1 MKKKV
6 EKLTI
11 KNVKW
16 LVFIFLVLFTG
27 AVWGQVTINSVIAQS
42 PVHFAENS
50 DFSAGELT
58 ITFNMPAGQTT
69 GELKVNLATG
79 IEYLPGS
86 VTATGAT
93 IVLKSGS
100 TNANKPEFTL
110 TGASGTVN
118 VKLKRKVTKA
128 VLTNAALASGLF
140 DEAIL
145 TVGGV
150 STNPAAKNAT
160 GYLLPRPTLA
170 VQLPTTQTD
179 VLGARTET
187 FDIRN
192 TGNGKVKDVYFS
204 IAYDPSDV
212 VGGSVSHNG
221 TLLTPV
227 GTVPVGLPNAGKPIY
242 KIPNANL
249 ANNAVVT
256 ITEKYTVNKCT
267 AGRQNTYYAYWGSGI
282 ANSND
287 IFETSSNTRNISVST
302 GIPII
307 RHSDN
312 SAFNYFKWQDGFC
325 GNILGTYYVR
335 FNNETSDPKGIA
347 YNVGVSLFDGDLSIG
362 FSIFEPVNIRLIA
375 SDGTEIP
382 ITATV
387 GARDTREINFSNLTA
402 LSHTSLGSRD
412 VGLTDEDGDGYRD
425 DLKKG
430 AYFQIAF
437 DLKRKQAFQCL
448 QPGKGPKNYFSL
460 QPRAY
465 VLYDNVCRGER
476 DSSDLRL
483 IDYGTM
489 RIYFNGVND
498 ASKLPAQ
505 LVENV
510 SSAGYIAPGMNWPSL
525 GIHQRTKN
533 TTLADNERQFKYV
546 ITTPAGIKLQN
557 VKLYRKTNIFGA
569 SPTTPVNQPDIEA
582 GTTVTITTSNTP
594 ADRDNTSGYL
604 SFDALLQSCNGAAA
618 PITYSVYLMVKNG
631 DGTYCDIPLVCN
643 QVTNIPTICSTP
655 CAIQG
660 LRMLSTKVERADNSY
675 GWKDHTMTARQT
687 RANVSSIER
696 MRALYLDDIEFISE
710 GQQHTGKTATN
721 LFYYAKV
728 ENTAKL
734 EPKKITLK
742 VNGGAE
748 QTFTATPNNPMRG
761 TNAAGKNYF
770 RWNLTSLLPAGT
782 LPAGATFTAVATYQV
797 NNNNPTNSNDRTMDI
812 QSGIESFFYTLDNP
826 TTDVTISTE
835 GYHAAEKHCGA
846 NLTPIFYIAETQ
858 SMLATNEYKE
868 FSGCNIVELGG
879 NLIYAARRFKPGG
892 TYFSQEFRPARLTK
906 KITIKMPSA
915 YRINNIKYTYT
926 YKIAEAAKE
935 ATVDMNRLTLI
946 DDGTWKTYTY
956 INPPK
961 GTTGHLPPGMITVVN
976 DYNEYLKVFIQPS
989 CKAKT
994 VDGNKTYW
1002 DQGLDAKAMNE
1013 MVSSNIEYEDY
1024 YYHYAETGNS
1034 TIAIDKLND
1043 RPILFAESKKPEITI
1058 DAISQLTVKANKRV
1072 MEATFKLKNI
1082 KEYDAPFGWISIP
1095 DVTGIEVVS
1104 LEEAGY
1110 TYTAQ
1115 NSISGEKMFFL
1126 SDKGNDG
1133 KILKNSERQFKLK
1146 YKITNCAAALQLKV
1160 YAGWNCN
1167 ENPTSGYRNTCSPKF
1182 ITYNIAIAKSKK
1194 EIAADPGNPGEND
1207 PNKKGSIPMCTA
1219 TPYTYVINSA
1229 EEGDIYNAKLVVT
1242 QGNGITI
1249 SNVKVEYPL
1258 GGTVYTVG
1266 TGAGKILHTQ
1276 SGNRHTYDI
1285 SNILPEGSLPGSLNE
1300 PNNAN
1305 KRKFKLTFDV
1315 TPDCDFSAGSSFDI
1329 DVEGTN
1335 LCDSPAAGDKTR
1347 AIIAGI
1353 QGVNISEY
1361 NIKLDPLTYVSGNG
1375 ILCGGGVIYKTRVE
1389 VNSGNSTFQVG
1400 SNARLKFTIPEGYEL
1415 APSYAR
1421 YYGRTPYGPG
1431 ALWANPVRKQTEE
1444 RTLASGS
1451 ELVMEIPAGMKN
1463 GQFFEFGIHIIQKA
1477 DALLDCDNPKQLK
1490 VYATDTKT
1498 GVMCG
1503 GTACPPVTVT
1513 TSLKEEAINIK
1524 NERPKLSFSH
1534 TQVNATAVAKNGKEE
1549 LTIKYKIKN
1558 ANGAAALTN
1567 TQPLKIDL
1575 YKDVNNSGGLD
1586 SGDVKLTATPYTLN
1600 INLAANGESAEQTI
1614 TAEVPQDAVC
1624 RLLLAINNQDNVCLC
1639 EDVVATLNAP
1649 ITLTGLVDNLTI
1661 CESETKKVAYGAAG
1675 ASYEAYTWSGKTTD
1689 DNITYLSA
1697 TNVKEPN
1704 FHYTGTKLTTTK
1716 TFTYELKVKR
1726 TNGCEAT
1733 QEVKIT
1739 VQPAPGIAN
1748 ISVAPSPYCPG
1759 ATATKLTVMAT
1770 TYGVTGTLSYQWY
1783 RNTTYS
1789 NTGGTEVG
1797 TNSENYTPETG
1808 TSETFYYYVKVTN
1821 STCGEVIS
1829 NTIKVVVKPTP
1840 DQPTIAEATAATCT
1854 TISKAKITNV
1864 KPTTQVASYTF
1875 VNTETNRTVSATVDR
1890 TTGEISNLPV
1900 GKYKVT
1906 AIQEGCEKQSDEFE
1920 IEGFKAKPEKPKV
1933 STEAQCDNPSKAEIT
1948 NVKPDTEVTAYTF
1961 KNVETSV
1968 IVTATVDRTTGEVSA
1983 LPVGKYKVTATNSDG
1998 CTQESDLFEI
2008 KAAKGHPDK
2017 PVLST
2022 TESCN
2027 TLSLA
2032 KIENYQSSQ
2041 SYTFVK
2047 ADGTPLTGI
2056 TVATNGVVNNLTIGT
2071 YKVKTTREGCDSDLS
2086 DTFEIKPKK
2095 AATAITTQPQGHNY
2109 AKNATADAITV
2120 AATGEGNLRYKWFM
2134 NTTNSRTGADVREIT
2149 TATTASYTPAT
2160 RTVGSLFYW
2169 VEVTGDCG
2177 TLESDI
2183 VEIKVTENIAP
2194 IEANDDTATVR
2205 RGQSVPVLPNDF
2217 AGGNPAT
2224 LTNVTIA
2231 IDSNDGLTGATID
2244 PQGRIKV
2251 PTNATPRTYNVVY
2264 KICLVSD
2271 PNTCKNATAKITVT
2285 NDPAYTIEAN
2295 DDPLTRVAKG
2305 GTVNVLSND
2314 QVNGNPATPTAVDMT
2329 IEDNGGLANLE
2340 VNTATGKLKVPAG
2353 ATSGTYEVTYRICV
2367 KGEASPCDTAKV
2379 KIEVTSDAAP
2389 TKTINANDDPN
2400 TSVAKGGSVEVLSND
2415 RLNGEPVTK
2424 DKVTIT
2430 IDNNDGLTG
2439 VEIDPATSKIKVPVT
2454 ATEGTYEV
2462 TYKICE
2468 KQNGTPCDTA
2478 KVKITVTSDV
2488 IHTIDANDDPAVT
2501 VAKGGTVTVLDND
2514 QVDGATATKDT
2525 VDISIVNHGNLTGLT
2540 VDSATGKLKVPAH
2553 AAAGSYEVTY
2563 RICLKGA
2570 SAPCDTAKVKITI
2583 SGDSGVTITANN
2595 DPLTQVTK
2603 GGTADVLSN
2612 DRLGGDPATK
2622 DKVTVT
2628 IDNNGGLTGVMIDD
2642 ATGKIKIPD
2651 NATPGEYEVTYKI
2664 CEKVNNSPC
2673 ATAKI
2678 KLKVTDDPAAT
2689 PTIQANDDPDTPVRP
2704 GDKVDILSND
2714 RLNGDP
2720 ATKDKVMISIDND
2733 GGLTGVSVDAQTGKI
2748 QIPTDAPAR
2757 TYEVTYKIC
2766 ERQNGTPC
2774 ATAKV
2779 KVSVDNDTI
2788 RTIEANNDP
2797 LTRVAKGGTVDILS
2811 NDKVDGRPADKDK
2824 VNFSIENSGRLVG
2837 VTIEPTTGKIK
2848 VPANVTPGTY
2858 EVTYKICH
2866 KQQSGLCDTAIAKIE
2881 VTDISAENPM
2891 ISANDDP
2898 ETKVPKGGTID
2909 ILSNDRIGG
2918 NPATKDN
2925 VVPSIDNDGGLP
2937 GVTIDSNTG
2946 KIQIPTSATP
2956 GTYEV
2961 TYKICERQNGTP
2973 CAKAKVKIEVTGD
2986 SASTP
2991 TITANNDP
2999 EYTVPAGGMVDIL
3012 SNDRVNG
3019 DPVSPSQLTITILNK
3034 GGLPDL
3040 IIDPASGKL
3049 KVPDTASAGGPYE
3062 VTYRICLSPAGTPCD
3077 EAKAII
3083 KVSGAPRRIEAKDDD
3098 LGRIPNAVNYTSTH
3112 TVFSKG
3118 VDTLEGVSSVL
3129 KPGEDVILV
3138 PGTAPHANISMDT
3151 ATGKI
3156 TIKAGTPAGQ
3166 YEYQYTICEKNNQDN
3181 CSNTA
3186 TVRFEVKTSAITA
3199 NDDKVWKVGTK
3210 GGLTPSILNNDI
3222 LNGKA
3227 GLSQSD
3233 VEIGVP
3239 QGETNDVVHFKM
3251 NEDGRIKVEEGLNP
3265 GPYTYHYVIKD
3276 KANENVYDTAKVT
3289 IEIVSFA
3296 AADDEFT
3303 EINNQDQPK
3312 TIEESVLKND
3322 ELDGRTPQ
3330 TTTDVYITP
3339 GVFKDNNN
3347 NPVNYFT
3354 FDTTTGKITIK
3365 PHTPNGT
3372 YSFSYTICKKGTSEC
3387 ADPAQVTIKL
3397 EAVEA
3402 VDDDYSTT
3410 PVNTVGGAKIIG
3422 NVLDNDRYQGGPAI
3436 DHKDRVV
3443 VSRHSGDDRIE
3454 IKSTGEVIV
3463 PQGMPAGTYELTY
3476 QLCLKESSNTCD
3488 TAKITVVVFEDK
3500 PLVIHNGISADGDGH
3515 NDYFHIESIERYP
3528 VNNLK
3533 IFNRWGVLVYE
3544 KDGYRNDTE
3553 PFDGHS
3559 NGRATINASS
3569 KLPQGTYYYIL
3580 DYKDTTGKLQQEK
3593 GWLYLKY

>member
-27 AVWGQVTINSVIAQS
+27 AVWGQAINSVIAQS

-93 IVLKSGS
+93 IALKSGS
-100 TNANKPEFTL
+100 TNANKPEFSL
-110 TGASGTVN
+110 TGASGV
-118 VKLKRKVTKA
+118 VKVTLKRKVTKA

-150 STNPAAKNAT
+150 STNPPAKNAP
-160 GYLLPRPTLA
+160 GYELRRPTLA

-192 TGNGKVKDVYFS
+192 TGNGIVKDVYFS
-204 IAYDPSDV
+204 IAYDHRDV
-212 VGGSVSHNG
+212 IGGSVSHNG

-249 ANNAVVT
+249 ANNGVVT
-256 ITEKYTVNKCT
+256 ITEKYTVDKCT
-267 AGRQNTYYAYWGSGI
+267 TGRQNTYYAYWGSGI

-287 IFETSSNTRNISVST
+287 IFETNSNTRNISVST
-302 GIPII
+302 GTPII
-307 RHSDN
+307 KYNGSN
-312 SAFNYFKWQDGFC
+312 AFTYFEWKNGFC

-335 FNNETSDPKGIA
+335 YDNVTADAKGTA
-347 YNVGVSLFDGDLSIG
+347 YNLEIRLFDADESQK
-362 FSIFEPVNIRLIA
+362 FSRFEPVDIRLIA
-375 SDGTEIP
+375 KNGTTIPLAATLGTE
-382 ITATV
+382 
-387 GARDTREINFSNLTA
+387 DTRRISLSNLPA
-402 LSHTSLGSRD
+402 LSDTSLGATD
-412 VGLTDEDGDGYRD
+412 FGLTDADNDGFRD

-430 AYFQIAF
+430 DYFQIAF
-437 DLKRKQAFQCL
+437 DLKKKEGITCL
-448 QPGKGPKNYFSL
+448 QPRIGVRNFLSI
-460 QPRAY
+460 QPRSQ
-465 VLYDNVCRGER
+465 VLSSNVCG
-476 DSSDLRL
+476 DLIPSEQHIL
-483 IDYGTM
+483 DYSTL
-489 RIYFNGVND
+489 RVYFNGVND

-505 LVENV
+505 LVQNV
-510 SSAGYIAPGMNWPSL
+510 PSAAYIAPGMNWPSL
-525 GIHQRTKN
+525 GAGQRLKN
-533 TTLADNERQFKYV
+533 GNVVNVERQFKYV
-546 ITTPAGIKLQN
+546 ITTPAGMKLQN
-557 VKLYRKTNIFGA
+557 VKLYSKANVFGVSTEA
-569 SPTTPVNQPDIEA
+569 AVNQPDIEPNSTRTIITNNQPSDSPF
-582 GTTVTITTSNTP
+582 GTP
-594 ADRDNTSGYL
+594 GYL
-604 SFDALLQSCNGAAA
+604 TFDVLLQNCNGGTA
-618 PITYSVYLMVKNG
+618 PITYSVYMMLKNG

-643 QVTNIPTICSTP
+643 QVTNVPTICSTP

-660 LRMLSTKVERADNSY
+660 PRMLSTKVERADNSY
-675 GWKDHTMTARQT
+675 GWKDHTMAIRQT
-687 RANVSSIER
+687 RANVSPIER

-710 GQQHTGKTATN
+710 GQQHVSKTDTN
-721 LFYYAKV
+721 LFYYVKV
-728 ENTAKL
+728 EKTAEL

-742 VNGGAE
+742 VNGGSE
-748 QTFTATPNNPMRG
+748 QILIATTNNPMRG
-761 TNAAGKNYF
+761 TNAAGKKYF
-770 RWNLTSLLPAGT
+770 RWNLTSLLPAST
-782 LPAGATFTAVATYQV
+782 LVAGATFSTVATYQV
-797 NNNNPTNSNDRTMDI
+797 KNANNSNSNDRALDV
-812 QSGIESFFYTLDNP
+812 QSGTESFFYTLDNP
-826 TTDVTISTE
+826 TTDTNINAE
-835 GYHAAEKHCGA
+835 GYHTAQKHCGT
-846 NLTPIFYIAETQ
+846 NLTPVFYIAETRHL
-858 SMLATNEYKE
+858 LATNRYTEL
-868 FSGCNIVELGG
+868 SGCDAATLGS

-892 TYFSQEFRPARLTK
+892 TYFSQEFRPARLIK

-915 YRINNIKYTYT
+915 YQIKNMQFTYT
-926 YKIAEAAKE
+926 YKMGAATA
-935 ATVDMNRLTLI
+935 ATVDMSKLI
-946 DDGTWKTYTY
+946 MTDDGTWKTYTY
-956 INPPK
+956 ENPPK
-961 GTTGHLPPGMITVVN
+961 GTLGYLPPGMITVEN
-976 DYNEYLKVFIQPS
+976 EYNEYIKAFIQPS

-994 VDGNKTYW
+994 VDVNKTIGQQEAEALTKQEKI
-1002 DQGLDAKAMNE
+1002 DSK
-1013 MVSSNIEYEDY
+1013 IEYEDF
-1024 YYHYAETGNS
+1024 YYHYADTGDS
-1034 TIAIDKLND
+1034 SVAVDLQND
-1043 RPILFAESKKPEITI
+1043 RPILFAANKKPEITI
-1058 DAISQLTVKANKRV
+1058 EAISQLTVKANKRT
-1072 MEATFKLKNI
+1072 MEATFKLKNA
-1082 KEYDAPFGWISIP
+1082 KSYDAPFGWISVP
-1095 DVTGIEVVS
+1095 DVAGIEVLS
-1104 LEEAGY
+1104 LEETTPGNTY
-1110 TYTAQ
+1110 TYIAKNT
-1115 NSISGEKMFFL
+1115 ITGEKMFFL

-1133 KILKNSERQFKLK
+1133 KVLKNTERQFKLK

-1167 ENPTSGYRNTCSPKF
+1167 ENPTSGYRNTCSDKF
-1182 ITYNIAIAKSKK
+1182 ITYNIAIALSKK

-1249 SNVKVEYPL
+1249 SNVQVEYPL

-1329 DVEGTN
+1329 DIEGNN
-1335 LCDSPAAGDKTR
+1335 LCGTSAEGDKTR

-1353 QGVNISEY
+1353 AGVNINDY
-1361 NIKLDPLTYVSGNG
+1361 TITLDPLTYVSGNG
-1375 ILCGGGVIYKTRVE
+1375 TLCGGGVVYKTRVT
-1389 VNSGNSTFQVG
+1389 VNSSNSTFQMG
-1400 SNARLKFTIPEGYEL
+1400 PNARLRFTIPEGYEL
-1415 APSYAR
+1415 APSFAR

-1431 ALWANPVRKQTEE
+1431 ALWANPVRKQAEE
-1444 RTLASGS
+1444 KTLASGS

-1477 DALLDCDNPKQLK
+1477 DALIDCDITNPKKLK
-1490 VYATDTKT
+1490 VIATDTKT

-1503 GTACPPVTVT
+1503 VTACPPMTVS
-1513 TSLKEEAINIK
+1513 TSKEEKVVIK
-1524 NERPKLSFSH
+1524 NERPKLSLKDVS
-1534 TQVNATAVAKNGKEE
+1534 ATSTAQAGKEN
-1549 LTIKYKIKN
+1549 LTIKYKIE
-1558 ANGAAALTN
+1558 NGTGTDVATFTNRTAKAALYYDAN
-1567 TQPLKIDL
+1567 H
-1575 YKDVNNSGGLD
+1575 NNIVD
-1586 SGDVKLTATPYTLN
+1586 TGDIKLTDHTTSALTLAQGAT
-1600 INLAANGESAEQTI
+1600 SDEQSFTF
-1614 TAEVPQDAVC
+1614 AVDQDKVC
-1624 RLLLAINNQDNVCLC
+1624 RLLLVLKNEDNVCLC
-1639 EDVVATLNAP
+1639 GDVVASITAP
-1649 ITLTGLVDNLTI
+1649 TQLTGLVDNITV
-1661 CESETKKVAYGAAG
+1661 CESETKKVAYSAAG
-1675 ASYEAYTWSGKTTD
+1675 ASYDQYTWTGKTAND
-1689 DNITYLSA
+1689 KLDYLSA
-1697 TNVKEPN
+1697 ANVKEPN
-1704 FHYTGTKLTTTK
+1704 FHYNGTKLTTTQ
-1716 TFTYELKVKR
+1716 TFTYVLTVKR

-1759 ATATKLTVMAT
+1759 DTAEKLTVTPT

-1783 RNTTYS
+1783 RNTTDS

-1808 TSETFYYYVKVTN
+1808 SSATFYYYVKVTN

-1840 DQPTIAEATAATCT
+1840 DQPTVSEHTAATCT

-1900 GKYKVT
+1900 GKYRVT
-1906 AIQEGCEKQSDEFE
+1906 AIQEGCEKQSGEFE

-1961 KNVETSV
+1961 KNVETSA

-2086 DTFEIKPKK
+2086 DTFEIKAKK

-2120 AATGEGNLRYKWFM
+2120 VATGEGTLSYKWFM
-2134 NTTNSRTGADVREIT
+2134 NTTNSRTGADVTEV
-2149 TATTASYTPAT
+2149 ATTASYTPAIN
-2160 RTVGSLFYW
+2160 TVGSSFYW
-2169 VEVTGDCG
+2169 VEVTGGCG
-2177 TLESDI
+2177 TEKSRI

-2314 QVNGNPATPTAVDMT
+2314 QVNGNPATPTALDMT

-2389 TKTINANDDPN
+2389 TTTINANDDPN

-2424 DKVTIT
+2424 DKVTTT
-2430 IDNNDGLTG
+2430 IDNDGGLTG
-2439 VEIDPATSKIKVPVT
+2439 VEIDPATGKIKVPVT

-2488 IHTIDANDDPAVT
+2488 IHTIEANDDPEVT
-2501 VAKGGTVTVLDND
+2501 VGKGGTVTVLNND
-2514 QVDGATATKDT
+2514 TVDGTPATKDN

-2553 AAAGSYEVTY
+2553 AAVGSYEVTY

-2622 DKVTVT
+2622 DNVIVT
-2628 IDNNGGLTGVMIDD
+2628 IDSDGGLTGVDIDT

-2673 ATAKI
+2673 AMAKI

-2757 TYEVTYKIC
+2757 TYEITYKIC
-2766 ERQNGTPC
+2766 EKQNGTPC

-2848 VPANVTPGTY
+2848 VPANATPGTY

-2866 KQQSGLCDTAIAKIE
+2866 KQQAGLCDTAIAKIE
-2881 VTDISAENPM
+2881 VTDVSAENPM

-2973 CAKAKVKIEVTGD
+2973 CATAKVKIEVTGD

-3019 DPVSPSQLTITILNK
+3019 DPVSPSQLTITIVNK

-3118 VDTLEGVSSVL
+3118 VDTLEGVSGVL

-3138 PGTAPHANISMDT
+3138 PGTAPHADISMDT

-3186 TVRFEVKTSAITA
+3186 TVRFEVKASAITA

-3222 LNGKA
+3222 LNGKT

-3347 NPVNYFT
+3347 NPVDYFT

-3515 NDYFHIESIERYP
+3515 NDSFIIEGIELYP
-3528 VNNLK
+3528 DNNLK

>member
-1 MKKKV
+1 M
-6 EKLTI
+6 
-11 KNVKW
+11 
-16 LVFIFLVLFTG
+16 
-27 AVWGQVTINSVIAQS
+27 
-42 PVHFAENS
+42 
-50 DFSAGELT
+50 
-58 ITFNMPAGQTT
+58 
-69 GELKVNLATG
+69 
-79 IEYLPGS
+79 
-86 VTATGAT
+86 
-93 IVLKSGS
+93 
-100 TNANKPEFTL
+100 
-110 TGASGTVN
+110 
-118 VKLKRKVTKA
+118 
-128 VLTNAALASGLF
+128 
-140 DEAIL
+140 
-145 TVGGV
+145 
-150 STNPAAKNAT
+150 
-160 GYLLPRPTLA
+160 
-170 VQLPTTQTD
+170 
-179 VLGARTET
+179 
-187 FDIRN
+187 
-192 TGNGKVKDVYFS
+192 
-204 IAYDPSDV
+204 
-212 VGGSVSHNG
+212 
-221 TLLTPV
+221 
-227 GTVPVGLPNAGKPIY
+227 
-242 KIPNANL
+242 
-249 ANNAVVT
+249 
-256 ITEKYTVNKCT
+256 
-267 AGRQNTYYAYWGSGI
+267 
-282 ANSND
+282 
-287 IFETSSNTRNISVST
+287 
-302 GIPII
+302 
-307 RHSDN
+307 
-312 SAFNYFKWQDGFC
+312 
-325 GNILGTYYVR
+325 
-335 FNNETSDPKGIA
+335 
-347 YNVGVSLFDGDLSIG
+347 
-362 FSIFEPVNIRLIA
+362 
-375 SDGTEIP
+375 
-382 ITATV
+382 
-387 GARDTREINFSNLTA
+387 
-402 LSHTSLGSRD
+402 
-412 VGLTDEDGDGYRD
+412 
-425 DLKKG
+425 
-430 AYFQIAF
+430 
-437 DLKRKQAFQCL
+437 
-448 QPGKGPKNYFSL
+448 
-460 QPRAY
+460 
-465 VLYDNVCRGER
+465 
-476 DSSDLRL
+476 
-483 IDYGTM
+483 
-489 RIYFNGVND
+489 
-498 ASKLPAQ
+498 
-505 LVENV
+505 
-510 SSAGYIAPGMNWPSL
+510 
-525 GIHQRTKN
+525 
-533 TTLADNERQFKYV
+533 
-546 ITTPAGIKLQN
+546 
-557 VKLYRKTNIFGA
+557 
-569 SPTTPVNQPDIEA
+569 
-582 GTTVTITTSNTP
+582 
-594 ADRDNTSGYL
+594 
-604 SFDALLQSCNGAAA
+604 
-618 PITYSVYLMVKNG
+618 
-631 DGTYCDIPLVCN
+631 
-643 QVTNIPTICSTP
+643 
-655 CAIQG
+655 
-660 LRMLSTKVERADNSY
+660 
-675 GWKDHTMTARQT
+675 
-687 RANVSSIER
+687 
-696 MRALYLDDIEFISE
+696 
-710 GQQHTGKTATN
+710 
-721 LFYYAKV
+721 
-728 ENTAKL
+728 
-734 EPKKITLK
+734 
-742 VNGGAE
+742 
-748 QTFTATPNNPMRG
+748 
-761 TNAAGKNYF
+761 
-770 RWNLTSLLPAGT
+770 
-782 LPAGATFTAVATYQV
+782 
-797 NNNNPTNSNDRTMDI
+797 
-812 QSGIESFFYTLDNP
+812 
-826 TTDVTISTE
+826 
-835 GYHAAEKHCGA
+835 
-846 NLTPIFYIAETQ
+846 
-858 SMLATNEYKE
+858 
-868 FSGCNIVELGG
+868 
-879 NLIYAARRFKPGG
+879 
-892 TYFSQEFRPARLTK
+892 
-906 KITIKMPSA
+906 
-915 YRINNIKYTYT
+915 
-926 YKIAEAAKE
+926 
-935 ATVDMNRLTLI
+935 
-946 DDGTWKTYTY
+946 
-956 INPPK
+956 
-961 GTTGHLPPGMITVVN
+961 
-976 DYNEYLKVFIQPS
+976 
-989 CKAKT
+989 
-994 VDGNKTYW
+994 
-1002 DQGLDAKAMNE
+1002 
-1013 MVSSNIEYEDY
+1013 
-1024 YYHYAETGNS
+1024 
-1034 TIAIDKLND
+1034 
-1043 RPILFAESKKPEITI
+1043 
-1058 DAISQLTVKANKRV
+1058 
-1072 MEATFKLKNI
+1072 
-1082 KEYDAPFGWISIP
+1082 
-1095 DVTGIEVVS
+1095 
-1104 LEEAGY
+1104 
-1110 TYTAQ
+1110 
-1115 NSISGEKMFFL
+1115 
-1126 SDKGNDG
+1126 
-1133 KILKNSERQFKLK
+1133 
-1146 YKITNCAAALQLKV
+1146 
-1160 YAGWNCN
+1160 
-1167 ENPTSGYRNTCSPKF
+1167 
-1182 ITYNIAIAKSKK
+1182 
-1194 EIAADPGNPGEND
+1194 
-1207 PNKKGSIPMCTA
+1207 
-1219 TPYTYVINSA
+1219 
-1229 EEGDIYNAKLVVT
+1229 
-1242 QGNGITI
+1242 
-1249 SNVKVEYPL
+1249 
-1258 GGTVYTVG
+1258 
-1266 TGAGKILHTQ
+1266 
-1276 SGNRHTYDI
+1276 
-1285 SNILPEGSLPGSLNE
+1285 
-1300 PNNAN
+1300 
-1305 KRKFKLTFDV
+1305 
-1315 TPDCDFSAGSSFDI
+1315 
-1329 DVEGTN
+1329 
-1335 LCDSPAAGDKTR
+1335 
-1347 AIIAGI
+1347 
-1353 QGVNISEY
+1353 
-1361 NIKLDPLTYVSGNG
+1361 
-1375 ILCGGGVIYKTRVE
+1375 
-1389 VNSGNSTFQVG
+1389 
-1400 SNARLKFTIPEGYEL
+1400 
-1415 APSYAR
+1415 
-1421 YYGRTPYGPG
+1421 
-1431 ALWANPVRKQTEE
+1431 
-1444 RTLASGS
+1444 ASGS

-1748 ISVAPSPYCPG
+1748 ISAAPSPYCPG
-1759 ATATKLTVMAT
+1759 ANATKLTVTAT

-1783 RNTTYS
+1783 RNTTDS

-1829 NTIKVVVKPTP
+1829 NTVKVVVKPTP

-1875 VNTETNRTVSATVDR
+1875 VNIETNRTVSATVDR
-1890 TTGEISNLPV
+1890 TTGVISNLPV

-1920 IEGFKAKPEKPKV
+1920 IEGFKAKPDQPKV
-1933 STEAQCDNPSKAEIT
+1933 STEAQCDNPSKAKIT
-1948 NVKPDTEVTAYTF
+1948 NVKPDTEVTGYTF
-1961 KNVETSV
+1961 KNVETSA

-2109 AKNATADAITV
+2109 AKNATAAAITV

-2134 NTTNSRTGADVREIT
+2134 NTTNSRTGADVTEIT
-2149 TATTASYTPAT
+2149 TATTARYTPAT

-2177 TLESDI
+2177 TLKSDI
-2183 VEIKVTENIAP
+2183 VEIKVTETIAA

-2314 QVNGNPATPTAVDMT
+2314 QVNGNPATPTVVDVT
-2329 IEDNGGLANLE
+2329 IEDNGGLSNLE

-2389 TKTINANDDPN
+2389 TTTINANDDPN
-2400 TSVAKGGSVEVLSND
+2400 TSVAKGGLVEVLSND

-2424 DKVTIT
+2424 DKVTTT
-2430 IDNNDGLTG
+2430 IDNDRGLTG
-2439 VEIDPATSKIKVPVT
+2439 VEIDPATGKIKVPVT

-2488 IHTIDANDDPAVT
+2488 IHTIEANDDPEVT
-2501 VAKGGTVTVLDND
+2501 VGKGGTVTVLNND
-2514 QVDGATATKDT
+2514 TVDGNPATKDN
-2525 VDISIVNHGNLTGLT
+2525 VDISIDNNGGLT
-2540 VDSATGKLKVPAH
+2540 DLTTDPDGKIKVPAN
-2553 AAAGSYEVTY
+2553 ATPNTYEVTY
-2563 RICLKGA
+2563 RICVKGA
-2570 SAPCDTAKVKITI
+2570 SSPCATAKVKIT
-2583 SGDSGVTITANN
+2583 VTNDTSTTIIAND
-2595 DPLTQVTK
+2595 DPLTYVAK

-2622 DKVTVT
+2622 DNVIVT
-2628 IDNNGGLTGVMIDD
+2628 IDSDGGLTGVMIDD

-2651 NATPGEYEVTYKI
+2651 NAIPGEYEVTYKI

-2689 PTIQANDDPDTPVRP
+2689 PTINANNDPDTRVRP
-2704 GDKVDILSND
+2704 GDKVEVLSND
-2714 RLNGDP
+2714 RLNGAP
-2720 ATKDKVMISIDND
+2720 ATKDNVRLSIEDN
-2733 GGLTGVSVDAQTGKI
+2733 GGLPGVTIDEATGKI

-2757 TYEVTYKIC
+2757 TYEITYKIC
-2766 ERQNGTPC
+2766 EKQNGTPC

-2824 VNFSIENSGRLVG
+2824 VNFSIENSGRLAG
-2837 VTIEPTTGKIK
+2837 VTIEPATGKIK
-2848 VPANVTPGTY
+2848 VPANATPGTY

-2866 KQQSGLCDTAIAKIE
+2866 KQQADLCDTATVTIE
-2881 VTDISAENPM
+2881 VVDAPAQTPTIT
-2891 ISANDDP
+2891 ANDDP
-2898 ETKVPKGGTID
+2898 LTRVPKGGTVD
-2909 ILSNDRIGG
+2909 VLSNDRV
-2918 NPATKDN
+2918 NRDPATKDN

-2973 CAKAKVKIEVTGD
+2973 CATAKVKIEVTD
-2986 SASTP
+2986 DTTPTP
-2991 TITANNDP
+2991 TIIANDDP
-2999 EYTVPAGGMVDIL
+2999 DTRVRPGGTVEVL
-3012 SNDRVNG
+3012 SNDRLNG
-3019 DPVSPSQLTITILNK
+3019 APIQTGEVTIAIEDK
-3034 GGLPDL
+3034 GGLEGL
-3040 IIDPASGKL
+3040 TLTPAGKL
-3049 KVPDTASAGGPYE
+3049 KVPDTATPGSSYV
-3062 VTYRICLSPAGTPCD
+3062 VTYKICEKQNGTPCD
-3077 EAKAII
+3077 RAKVKITIA
-3083 KVSGAPRRIEAKDDD
+3083 GTARAIEAKDDNF
-3098 LGRIPNAVNYTSTH
+3098 GSIPNTADYTSTL
-3112 TVFSKG
+3112 TVFSAG
-3118 VDTLEGVSSVL
+3118 VDTLEGVSGVL
-3129 KPGEDVILV
+3129 VPGTDVSLH
-3138 PGTAPHANISMDT
+3138 PGTAPHANISMDP

-3156 TIKAGTPAGQ
+3156 SIKAGTPEGD
-3166 YEYQYTICEKNNQDN
+3166 YEYQYTICEKAEPTN

-3186 TVRFEVKTSAITA
+3186 TVRFKVVSKTIVA
-3199 NDDKVWKVGTK
+3199 NNDGLWRVGTK
-3210 GGLTPSILNNDI
+3210 GGLTPSILNNDM
-3222 LNGKA
+3222 LNGRT
-3227 GLSQSD
+3227 GLSEAD
-3233 VEIGVP
+3233 VVIEAT
-3239 QGETNDVVHFKM
+3239 QGENNDVVHFRM
-3251 NEDGRIKVEEGLNP
+3251 NIDGRISVIPGLP
-3265 GPYTYHYVIKD
+3265 VGEYTYHYTIKEKGNEGNID
-3276 KANENVYDTAKVT
+3276 KAQVRIK
-3289 IEIVSFA
+3289 IVSFA

-3312 TIEESVLKND
+3312 TIEQSVLKND
-3322 ELDGRTPQ
+3322 ELDGRTPL
-3330 TTTDVYITP
+3330 TTADVDITP
-3339 GVFKDNNN
+3339 RVFKDNNN
-3347 NPVNYFT
+3347 NPVDYFT

-3402 VDDDYSTT
+3402 VDDYSAT

-3500 PLVIHNGISADGDGH
+3500 PLKIHNGISADGDGH
-3515 NDYFHIESIERYP
+3515 NDSFIIEGIELYP
-3528 VNNLK
+3528 DNNLK

-3580 DYKDTTGKLQQEK
+3580 EYQDSVGQTQTNQ

>member
-58 ITFNMPAGQTT
+58 ITFNMPAGQNT

-150 STNPAAKNAT
+150 STNPPAKNAT

-249 ANNAVVT
+249 ANNGVVT

-307 RHSDN
+307 RHSSL

-325 GNILGTYYVR
+325 GNIVGTYYVR
-335 FNNETSDPKGIA
+335 FNNETADPKGTA
-347 YNVGVSLFDGDLSIG
+347 YNVEVKLFDGDPTIG
-362 FSIFEPVNIRLIA
+362 FSVFEPINIRLVA
-375 SDGTEIP
+375 TDGTEIP

-387 GARDTREINFSNLTA
+387 GARDTRIINFSNLA
-402 LSHTSLGSRD
+402 AVSNASLGSRD

-505 LVENV
+505 LVQNV
-510 SSAGYIAPGMNWPSL
+510 PSAGYIAPGMNWPSL
-525 GIHQRTKN
+525 GIHQRAKN
-533 TTLADNERQFKYV
+533 EGSLSDNARQFKYV

-569 SPTTPVNQPDIEA
+569 SPTTPINQPDIEA
-582 GTTVTITTSNTP
+582 GTTVTITTTNTP
-594 ADRDNTSGYL
+594 AYRDLTSGYL
-604 SFDALLQSCNGAAA
+604 SFDALLQSCNGATA

-655 CAIQG
+655 CSIQG
-660 LRMLSTKVERADNSY
+660 PRMLSTKVERADNSY
-675 GWKDHTMTARQT
+675 GWKDYTMAARQT

-748 QTFTATPNNPMRG
+748 QTFTATSNNPMRG

-782 LPAGATFTAVATYQV
+782 LPAGATFTAIATYQV
-797 NNNNPTNSNDRTMDI
+797 NNNNPTNSSDRTMDI

-868 FSGCNIVELGG
+868 FSGCNIVELGS

-935 ATVDMNRLTLI
+935 ATVDMSRLTVV

-1082 KEYDAPFGWISIP
+1082 KEYDAPFGWISVP
-1095 DVTGIEVVS
+1095 DVTGIEVIS
-1104 LEEAGY
+1104 LEEGGH

-1146 YKITNCAAALQLKV
+1146 YKITNCDAALQLKV

-1375 ILCGGGVIYKTRVE
+1375 ILCGGGIIYKTRVE

-1748 ISVAPSPYCPG
+1748 ISAAPSPYCPG
-1759 ATATKLTVMAT
+1759 ANATKLTVTAT

-1783 RNTTYS
+1783 RNTTDS

-1829 NTIKVVVKPTP
+1829 NTVKVVVKPTP

-1875 VNTETNRTVSATVDR
+1875 VNIETNRTVSATVDR
-1890 TTGEISNLPV
+1890 TTGVISNLPV

-1920 IEGFKAKPEKPKV
+1920 IEGFKAKPDQPKV
-1933 STEAQCDNPSKAEIT
+1933 STEAQCDNPSKAKIT
-1948 NVKPDTEVTAYTF
+1948 NVKPDTEVTGYTF
-1961 KNVETSV
+1961 KNVETSA

-2109 AKNATADAITV
+2109 AKNATAAAITV

-2134 NTTNSRTGADVREIT
+2134 NTTNSRTGADVTEIT
-2149 TATTASYTPAT
+2149 TATTARYTPAT

-2177 TLESDI
+2177 TLKSDI
-2183 VEIKVTENIAP
+2183 VEIKVTETIAA

-2314 QVNGNPATPTAVDMT
+2314 QVNGNPATPTVVDVT
-2329 IEDNGGLANLE
+2329 IEDNGGLSNLE

-2389 TKTINANDDPN
+2389 TTTINANDDPN
-2400 TSVAKGGSVEVLSND
+2400 TSVAKGGLVEVLSND

-2424 DKVTIT
+2424 DKVTTT
-2430 IDNNDGLTG
+2430 IDNDRGLTG
-2439 VEIDPATSKIKVPVT
+2439 VEIDPATGKIKVPVT

-2488 IHTIDANDDPAVT
+2488 IHTIEANDDPEVT
-2501 VAKGGTVTVLDND
+2501 VGKGGTVTVLNND
-2514 QVDGATATKDT
+2514 TVDGNPATKDN
-2525 VDISIVNHGNLTGLT
+2525 VDISIDNNGGLT
-2540 VDSATGKLKVPAH
+2540 DLTTDPDGKIKVPAN
-2553 AAAGSYEVTY
+2553 ATPNTYEVTY
-2563 RICLKGA
+2563 RICVKGA
-2570 SAPCDTAKVKITI
+2570 SSPCATAKVKIT
-2583 SGDSGVTITANN
+2583 VTNDTSTTIIAND
-2595 DPLTQVTK
+2595 DPLTYVAK

-2622 DKVTVT
+2622 DNVIVT
-2628 IDNNGGLTGVMIDD
+2628 IDSDGGLTGVMIDD

-2651 NATPGEYEVTYKI
+2651 NAIPGEYEVTYKI

-2689 PTIQANDDPDTPVRP
+2689 PTINANNDPDTRVRP
-2704 GDKVDILSND
+2704 GDKVEVLSND
-2714 RLNGDP
+2714 RLNGAP
-2720 ATKDKVMISIDND
+2720 ATKDNVRLSIEDN
-2733 GGLTGVSVDAQTGKI
+2733 GGLPGVTIDEATGKI

-2757 TYEVTYKIC
+2757 TYEITYKIC
-2766 ERQNGTPC
+2766 EKQNGTPC

-2824 VNFSIENSGRLVG
+2824 VNFSIENSGRLAG
-2837 VTIEPTTGKIK
+2837 VTIEPATGKIK
-2848 VPANVTPGTY
+2848 VPANATPGTY

-2866 KQQSGLCDTAIAKIE
+2866 KQQADLCDTATVTIE
-2881 VTDISAENPM
+2881 VVDAPAQTPTIT
-2891 ISANDDP
+2891 ANDDP
-2898 ETKVPKGGTID
+2898 LTRVPKGGTVD
-2909 ILSNDRIGG
+2909 VLSNDRV
-2918 NPATKDN
+2918 NRDPATKDN

-2973 CAKAKVKIEVTGD
+2973 CATAKVKIEVTD
-2986 SASTP
+2986 DTTPTP
-2991 TITANNDP
+2991 TIIANDDP
-2999 EYTVPAGGMVDIL
+2999 DTRVRPGGTVEVL
-3012 SNDRVNG
+3012 SNDRLNG
-3019 DPVSPSQLTITILNK
+3019 APIQTGEVTIAIEDK
-3034 GGLPDL
+3034 GGLEGL
-3040 IIDPASGKL
+3040 TLTPAGKL
-3049 KVPDTASAGGPYE
+3049 KVPDTATPGSSYV
-3062 VTYRICLSPAGTPCD
+3062 VTYKICEKQNGTPCD
-3077 EAKAII
+3077 RAKVKITIA
-3083 KVSGAPRRIEAKDDD
+3083 GTARAIEAKDDNF
-3098 LGRIPNAVNYTSTH
+3098 GSIPNTADYTSTL
-3112 TVFSKG
+3112 TVFSAG
-3118 VDTLEGVSSVL
+3118 VDTLEGVSGVL
-3129 KPGEDVILV
+3129 VPGTDVSLH
-3138 PGTAPHANISMDT
+3138 PGTAPHANISMDP

-3156 TIKAGTPAGQ
+3156 SIKAGTPEGD
-3166 YEYQYTICEKNNQDN
+3166 YEYQYTICEKAEPTN

-3186 TVRFEVKTSAITA
+3186 TVRFKVVSKTIVA
-3199 NDDKVWKVGTK
+3199 NNDGLWRVGTK
-3210 GGLTPSILNNDI
+3210 GGLTPSILNNDM
-3222 LNGKA
+3222 LNGRT
-3227 GLSQSD
+3227 GLSEAD
-3233 VEIGVP
+3233 VVIEAT
-3239 QGETNDVVHFKM
+3239 QGENNDVVHFRM
-3251 NEDGRIKVEEGLNP
+3251 NIDGRISVIPGLP
-3265 GPYTYHYVIKD
+3265 VGEYTYHYTIKEKGNEGNID
-3276 KANENVYDTAKVT
+3276 KAQVRIK
-3289 IEIVSFA
+3289 IVSFA

-3312 TIEESVLKND
+3312 TIEQSVLKND
-3322 ELDGRTPQ
+3322 ELDGRTPL
-3330 TTTDVYITP
+3330 TTADVDITP
-3339 GVFKDNNN
+3339 RVFKDNNN
-3347 NPVNYFT
+3347 NPVDYFT

-3402 VDDDYSTT
+3402 VDDYSAT

-3500 PLVIHNGISADGDGH
+3500 PLKIHNGISADGDGH
-3515 NDYFHIESIERYP
+3515 NDSFIIEGIELYP
-3528 VNNLK
+3528 DNNLK

-3580 DYKDTTGKLQQEK
+3580 EYQDSVGQTQTNQ

>member
-1 MKKKV
+1 MKEIRKSAMRFV
-6 EKLTI
+6 NL
-11 KNVKW
+11 
-16 LVFIFLVLFTG
+16 LVFILLTLS
-27 AVWGQVTINSVIAQS
+27 ATQLRGQAINGVIAES
-42 PVHFAENS
+42 PVEFAGNS

-58 ITFNMPAGQTT
+58 ITFNMPAGQTV

-93 IVLKSGS
+93 IALKSGS
-100 TNANKPEFTL
+100 TNANKPEFSL
-110 TGASGTVN
+110 TGASGV
-118 VKLKRKVTKA
+118 VKVTLKRKVTKA

-145 TVGGV
+145 TIGGV
-150 STNPAAKNAT
+150 STNPPAKNAP
-160 GYLLPRPTLA
+160 GYQLPRPTLA
-170 VQLPTTQTD
+170 VQLPTAQTD

-192 TGNGKVKDVYFS
+192 TGYGKVKDVYFS
-204 IAYDPSDV
+204 IAYDHRDV

-249 ANNAVVT
+249 ANNGVVT

-267 AGRQNTYYAYWGSGI
+267 AGRQNAYYAYWGSGI

-335 FNNETSDPKGIA
+335 FNNETADPKGTA
-347 YNVGVSLFDGDLSIG
+347 YNVEVKLFDGDPTIG
-362 FSIFEPVNIRLIA
+362 FSFFEPINIRLVA
-375 SDGTEIP
+375 TDGTEIP
-382 ITATV
+382 IAAT
-387 GARDTREINFSNLTA
+387 GTGDTRFINFTNLAAVSNA
-402 LSHTSLGSRD
+402 SLGTKN
-412 VGLTDEDGDGYRD
+412 VGFTDEDGDGFKD

-437 DLKRKQAFQCL
+437 DLKRKQSFQCL

-465 VLYDNVCRGER
+465 VLYDNVCRGGR

-489 RIYFNGVND
+489 RVYFNGVND

-505 LVENV
+505 LVQNV
-510 SSAGYIAPGMNWPSL
+510 PSAGYIAPGMNWPSL

-546 ITTPAGIKLQN
+546 ITTPAGVKLQN

-569 SPTTPVNQPDIEA
+569 SPTTPINQPDIEA
-582 GTTVTITTSNTP
+582 GTTVTITTTNTP
-594 ADRDNTSGYL
+594 ADRDLTSGYL
-604 SFDALLQSCNGAAA
+604 SFDALLQGCNGATA

-660 LRMLSTKVERADNSY
+660 PRMLSTKVERADNSY
-675 GWKDHTMTARQT
+675 GWKDHTMAARQT
-687 RANVSSIER
+687 RTNVSSIER

-710 GQQHTGKTATN
+710 GQQHTGKSATN

-797 NNNNPTNSNDRTMDI
+797 KNNNPTNSNDRTMDI

-935 ATVDMNRLTLI
+935 ATVDMSRLTVV

-1013 MVSSNIEYEDY
+1013 KISSNIEYEDY

-1034 TIAIDKLND
+1034 TPAIDVLND

-1082 KEYDAPFGWISIP
+1082 KEYDAPFGWISVP
-1095 DVTGIEVVS
+1095 DVTGIEVIS
-1104 LEEAGY
+1104 LEEGGH

-1167 ENPTSGYRNTCSPKF
+1167 ENPTSGYRNTCSDKS

-1229 EEGDIYNAKLVVT
+1229 DEGDIYNAKLVVT

-1258 GGTVYTVG
+1258 GGTVYTEG

-1353 QGVNISEY
+1353 QGVNISDY
-1361 NIKLDPLTYVSGNG
+1361 NITLDPLTYVSGNG
-1375 ILCGGGVIYKTRVE
+1375 TLCGGGVIYKTRVM
-1389 VNSGNSTFQVG
+1389 VNSGSSTFQMG

-1451 ELVMEIPAGMKN
+1451 ELVMEIPAGMKD

-1477 DALLDCDNPKQLK
+1477 AALLDCDNPKQLK

-1513 TSLKEEAINIK
+1513 TSLKEETVDIK

-1558 ANGAAALTN
+1558 ASGAAALTN

-1614 TAEVPQDAVC
+1614 IAEVPQDAVC

-1649 ITLTGLVDNLTI
+1649 TELTGLVDNLTI
-1661 CESETKKVAYGAAG
+1661 CESETKQIAYSAAG
-1675 ASYEAYTWSGKTTD
+1675 ASYEAYTWSGNTTD
-1689 DNITYLSA
+1689 DNIAYLSA
-1697 TNVKEPN
+1697 ANVKEPN
-1704 FHYTGTKLTTTK
+1704 FHYTGTKLTATK
-1716 TFTYELKVKR
+1716 TFTYKLKVKR

-1739 VQPAPGIAN
+1739 VQPAPS
-1748 ISVAPSPYCPG
+1748 ISTQPVVPTTPYCMGGAATPLTVIATSNGVAGTLTYEWYENTTNSYTG
-1759 ATATKLTVMAT
+1759 ATLKNTGQNFTPPTNVAGTKYYFVKVKNS
-1770 TYGVTGTLSYQWY
+1770 GCGETLSNIVMVKTNATPAQP
-1783 RNTTYS
+1783 TVTQDQAA
-1789 NTGGTEVG
+1789 GCGTVS
-1797 TNSENYTPETG
+1797 TA
-1808 TSETFYYYVKVTN
+1808 KVTN
-1821 STCGEVIS
+1821 LSSYASGITF
-1829 NTIKVVVKPTP
+1829 KVTKGGTP
-1840 DQPTIAEATAATCT
+1840 
-1854 TISKAKITNV
+1854 
-1864 KPTTQVASYTF
+1864 
-1875 VNTETNRTVSATVDR
+1875 VSATVASN
-1890 TTGEISNLPV
+1890 GSINGISDPGNYV
-1900 GKYKVT
+1900 IKAV
-1906 AIQEGCEKQSDEFE
+1906 QDGCESAGTTFTID
-1920 IEGFKAKPEKPKV
+1920 AKKPIPVTPVVSQVSAAGCGTLSTAKV
-1933 STEAQCDNPSKAEIT
+1933 SN
-1948 NVKPDTEVTAYTF
+1948 Y
-1961 KNVETSV
+1961 
-1968 IVTATVDRTTGEVSA
+1968 ATYPT
-1983 LPVGKYKVTATNSDG
+1983 
-1998 CTQESDLFEI
+1998 
-2008 KAAKGHPDK
+2008 
-2017 PVLST
+2017 ST
-2022 TESCN
+2022 TFTITTAADVPVAGASV
-2027 TLSLA
+2027 A
-2032 KIENYQSSQ
+2032 
-2041 SYTFVK
+2041 
-2047 ADGTPLTGI
+2047 ADGTINGI
-2056 TVATNGVVNNLTIGT
+2056 TSAGT
-2071 YKVKTTREGCDSDLS
+2071 YKVKATQGTCDSSPVNFTINAALAVPVAPVVSQVSAAGCGTLS
-2086 DTFEIKPKK
+2086 TAKVSNYATYPSGTIFTITTAADAPVAGASVATDGTINGITSADTYKVKAKIGTCTSEANFTIDAALAVPAAPTVAPVAAAGCGTLSTAKVSNYATYPSGTTFTITTVADAPVAGASVLGDGTISGITSAGTYKVKAKQGTCTSEANFTIDAALAVPAAPTVTTVTECPTLVSTQFDMATLVTPTAGHTLKWYDAATGGTALAVSPKVERQVTAK
-2095 AATAITTQPQGHNY
+2095 SVTTKYVSQEKDGCESARVAVTYTVDDTVAPSLTADDIVLDCTAANFDTLVTTWLTTTAATATDACTTPMVTNNY
-2109 AKNATADAITV
+2109 SKPTDLCGAWEIEVTFTAKDSFGNQTQKKAKIRFIV
-2120 AATGEGNLRYKWFM
+2120 AKDDDY
-2134 NTTNSRTGADVREIT
+2134 
-2149 TATTASYTPAT
+2149 TATPVTPSAT
-2160 RTVGSLFYW
+2160 EQVVKDGS
-2169 VEVTGDCG
+2169 G
-2177 TLESDI
+2177 T
-2183 VEIKVTENIAP
+2183 P
-2194 IEANDDTATVR
+2194 
-2205 RGQSVPVLPNDF
+2205 
-2217 AGGNPAT
+2217 
-2224 LTNVTIA
+2224 
-2231 IDSNDGLTGATID
+2231 
-2244 PQGRIKV
+2244 
-2251 PTNATPRTYNVVY
+2251 Y
-2264 KICLVSD
+2264 
-2271 PNTCKNATAKITVT
+2271 
-2285 NDPAYTIEAN
+2285 
-2295 DDPLTRVAKG
+2295 
-2305 GTVNVLSND
+2305 NVLSND
-2314 QVNGNPATPTAVDMT
+2314 KLYGNGATTSNVTISEVAPNANVKIDTTTGQVKVQP
-2329 IEDNGGLANLE
+2329 
-2340 VNTATGKLKVPAG
+2340 NTPAG
-2353 ATSGTYEVTYRICV
+2353 TYTVTYRICD
-2367 KGEASPCDTAKV
+2367 KNTPTAC
-2379 KIEVTSDAAP
+2379 S
-2389 TKTINANDDPN
+2389 N
-2400 TSVAKGGSVEVLSND
+2400 VA
-2415 RLNGEPVTK
+2415 
-2424 DKVTIT
+2424 
-2430 IDNNDGLTG
+2430 
-2439 VEIDPATSKIKVPVT
+2439 
-2454 ATEGTYEV
+2454 
-2462 TYKICE
+2462 
-2468 KQNGTPCDTA
+2468 
-2478 KVKITVTSDV
+2478 
-2488 IHTIDANDDPAVT
+2488 
-2501 VAKGGTVTVLDND
+2501 TVTV
-2514 QVDGATATKDT
+2514 
-2525 VDISIVNHGNLTGLT
+2525 
-2540 VDSATGKLKVPAH
+2540 KVVP
-2553 AAAGSYEVTY
+2553 
-2563 RICLKGA
+2563 
-2570 SAPCDTAKVKITI
+2570 
-2583 SGDSGVTITANN
+2583 
-2595 DPLTQVTK
+2595 
-2603 GGTADVLSN
+2603 
-2612 DRLGGDPATK
+2612 
-2622 DKVTVT
+2622 
-2628 IDNNGGLTGVMIDD
+2628 
-2642 ATGKIKIPD
+2642 
-2651 NATPGEYEVTYKI
+2651 
-2664 CEKVNNSPC
+2664 
-2673 ATAKI
+2673 
-2678 KLKVTDDPAAT
+2678 AT
-2689 PTIQANDDPDTPVRP
+2689 PTIKANDDPDTNIPRT
-2704 GDKVDILSND
+2704 GGSIDILSND
-2714 RLNGDP
+2714 RLNGGP
-2720 ATKDKVMISIDND
+2720 VTKDNVNITIDNN
-2733 GGLTGVSVDAQTGKI
+2733 GGLTTVMIDPTTGKLVV
-2748 QIPTDAPAR
+2748 PNNSTPG
-2757 TYEVTYKIC
+2757 TYTVTYKIC
-2766 ERQNGTPC
+2766 DKANATVC
-2774 ATAKV
+2774 DTAKV
-2779 KVSVDNDTI
+2779 KIIIAPGTI
-2788 RTIEANNDP
+2788 HNIEAVDDGVWEVGTQGEF
-2797 LTRVAKGGTVDILS
+2797 LTPSVL
-2811 NDKVDGRPADKDK
+2811 N
-2824 VNFSIENSGRLVG
+2824 
-2837 VTIEPTTGKIK
+2837 
-2848 VPANVTPGTY
+2848 
-2858 EVTYKICH
+2858 
-2866 KQQSGLCDTAIAKIE
+2866 
-2881 VTDISAENPM
+2881 
-2891 ISANDDP
+2891 
-2898 ETKVPKGGTID
+2898 
-2909 ILSNDRIGG
+2909 NDRIGSKTG
-2918 NPATKDN
+2918 LNASDVLIERTQGQPAPDSHL
-2925 VVPSIDNDGGLP
+2925 VMNDDGRIT
-2937 GVTIDSNTG
+2937 VR
-2946 KIQIPTSATP
+2946 SAIAI
-2956 GTYEV
+2956 GTYI
-2961 TYKICERQNGTP
+2961 YYY
-2973 CAKAKVKIEVTGD
+2973 
-2986 SASTP
+2986 
-2991 TITANNDP
+2991 TIIDRANNNQ
-2999 EYTVPAGGMVDIL
+2999 T
-3012 SNDRVNG
+3012 S
-3019 DPVSPSQLTITILNK
+3019 S
-3034 GGLPDL
+3034 
-3040 IIDPASGKL
+3040 
-3049 KVPDTASAGGPYE
+3049 
-3062 VTYRICLSPAGTPCD
+3062 
-3077 EAKAII
+3077 AKAII
-3083 KVSGAPRRIEAKDDD
+3083 KVVSFVAQQDEYSLTNTKDREQNTPSVITNDEMD
-3098 LGRIPNAVNYTSTH
+3098 GKKPPVIGTDV
-3112 TVFSKG
+3112 
-3118 VDTLEGVSSVL
+3118 TLT
-3129 KPGEDVILV
+3129 
-3138 PGTAPHANISMDT
+3138 PGTPSHPNLHMNPDGT
-3151 ATGKI
+3151 I
-3156 TIKAGTPAGQ
+3156 TIAPNTPDGV
-3166 YEYQYTICEKNNQDN
+3166 YTYDYTICRV
-3181 CSNTA
+3181 SNPTDC
-3186 TVRFEVKTSAITA
+3186 KTTQAIINLHPSLVA
-3199 NDDKVWKVGTK
+3199 N
-3210 GGLTPSILNNDI
+3210 
-3222 LNGKA
+3222 
-3227 GLSQSD
+3227 
-3233 VEIGVP
+3233 
-3239 QGETNDVVHFKM
+3239 
-3251 NEDGRIKVEEGLNP
+3251 
-3265 GPYTYHYVIKD
+3265 
-3276 KANENVYDTAKVT
+3276 
-3289 IEIVSFA
+3289 
-3296 AADDEFT
+3296 
-3303 EINNQDQPK
+3303 
-3312 TIEESVLKND
+3312 
-3322 ELDGRTPQ
+3322 
-3330 TTTDVYITP
+3330 
-3339 GVFKDNNN
+3339 
-3347 NPVNYFT
+3347 
-3354 FDTTTGKITIK
+3354 
-3365 PHTPNGT
+3365 
-3372 YSFSYTICKKGTSEC
+3372 
-3387 ADPAQVTIKL
+3387 
-3397 EAVEA
+3397 
-3402 VDDDYSTT
+3402 DDDYSAH
-3410 PVNTVGGAKIIG
+3410 PVNVIHQSAVVG
-3422 NVLDNDRYQGGPAI
+3422 NVLDNDTLGGTPITDPTKVTITLI
-3436 DHKDRVV
+3436 DNDGLSG
-3443 VSRHSGDDRIE
+3443 VSFAPN
-3454 IKSTGEVIV
+3454 GEVTV
-3463 PQGMPAGTYELTY
+3463 PQGAPAGTYRVRY
-3476 QLCLKESSNTCD
+3476 NLCMSQQASVCDDAIVTIVVAKED
-3488 TAKITVVVFEDK
+3488 PI
-3500 PLVIHNGISADGDGH
+3500 VIYNGISSNGDGK
-3515 NDYFHIESIERYP
+3515 NDGFRIEGIENYRK
-3528 VNNLK
+3528 NTLK
-3533 IFNRWGVLVYE
+3533 IFNRWGVLVYQKE
-3544 KDGYRNDTE
+3544 GYTNAD
-3553 PFDGHS
+3553 PFTGYS
-3559 NGRATINASS
+3559 NGRSTIESGK

-3580 DYKDTTGKLQQEK
+3580 EYENSNNQTQTKS
-3593 GWLYLKY
+3593 GWLYLKRD